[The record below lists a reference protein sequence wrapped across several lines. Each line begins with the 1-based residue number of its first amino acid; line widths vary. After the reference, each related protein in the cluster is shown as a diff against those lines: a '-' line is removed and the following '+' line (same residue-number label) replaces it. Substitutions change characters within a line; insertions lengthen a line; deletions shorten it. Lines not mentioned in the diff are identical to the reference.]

1 MCSSCFYS
9 VHNNSIIGMPCRTSG
24 LLFKTLC
31 LHYPQCNVATEWHRL
46 DSLPLISLS
55 SPQALYKLYNVA
67 ANHRHL
73 YHHAFPGPQVE
84 EVAEEQD
91 KKRDWLDKTTG
102 TSWWWT
108 GGGRG
113 GGEGEEG
120 GGTSS
125 PIRHSFILVL
135 AGAAHQYIHYFKPIT
150 DCIMLMYR
158 RSQSISSAGD
168 GCHLS
173 LSPTFFV
180 CENKHLYRYC
190 RRPRHIQPPLSCW
203 FHIRRVS
210 FFPFVC
216 RRQRSIFFKSIARSV
231 NSPPFH

>member
-1 MCSSCFYS
+1 M
-9 VHNNSIIGMPCRTSG
+9 
-24 LLFKTLC
+24 
-31 LHYPQCNVATEWHRL
+31 EE
-46 DSLPLISLS
+46 
-55 SPQALYKLYNVA
+55 
-67 ANHRHL
+67 
-73 YHHAFPGPQVE
+73 QV
-84 EVAEEQD
+84 EEQD
-91 KKRDWLDKTTG
+91 KKRDWLDKTAG

-108 GGGRG
+108 GEGRGGGGGRG
-113 GGEGEEG
+113 GGEGG

-150 DCIMLMYR
+150 DCIMFMYR

-173 LSPTFFV
+173 LSPTLFV

-210 FFPFVC
+210 FFPFVR
-216 RRQRSIFFKSIARSV
+216 RRQRSTFFKSIARSV
-231 NSPPFH
+231 NSPPICDDRSVLWSLVLFFKKKLIISTICDVWKPKYVLYVK